1 MQNTNSFL
9 YQWFFFFFWL
19 YKTSKSVTTIF
30 KSKDP
35 GKIKLKMCVTLTTDD
50 EENIQKYESTNRCKE
65 AFYFTLFF
73 NF

>member
-1 MQNTNSFL
+1 MI
-9 YQWFFFFFWL
+9 FFFWL

-30 KSKDP
+30 NSKDP
-35 GKIKLKMCVTLTTDD
+35 RKIKLKMCVTLTTDD

-65 AFYFTLFF
+65 AFYVTLFF

>member
-1 MQNTNSFL
+1 M
-9 YQWFFFFFWL
+9 
-19 YKTSKSVTTIF
+19 TTIF

>member
-1 MQNTNSFL
+1 M
-9 YQWFFFFFWL
+9 
-19 YKTSKSVTTIF
+19 TTIF

-65 AFYFTLFF
+65 AFYVTLFF